1 MPYKILK
8 RGSEYILKSASGR
21 EYKHKTLAKARAQK
35 RLLEQKEAGV
45 VQKQTVKQT
54 QRVVVNINQPRARK
68 RGATA
73 SSGIARPDK
82 APLAPRVNVL
92 PAVLPSAQQIAY
104 EMQVLNRVSS
114 APRVDMFEN
123 RRQMDSNLIFRP
135 EPPRAPPLDPREHYF
150 DFEPR
155 FEHMET
161 PIEQLLDPT
170 TFRPRKERAD
180 VADDDESRR
189 RILSNMTKAELKA
202 KIGNRSGIHGLTK
215 AQLIELIIR
224 ENIMV

>member
-8 RGSEYILKSASGR
+8 RGSEYVLKSESGR

-68 RGATA
+68 RGAPA
-73 SSGIARPDK
+73 RSGVARPDK
-82 APLAPRVNVL
+82 APLAPRITML
-92 PAVLPSAQQIAY
+92 PAALPSAQQIAY

-123 RRQMDSNLIFRP
+123 RQERDSNLIFRP
-135 EPPRAPPLDPREHYF
+135 EPPRAPPLNPREHYF

-161 PIEQLLDPT
+161 PLEVLLDPSR
-170 TFRPRKERAD
+170 FLPREQRAD

-189 RILSNMTKAELKA
+189 RILSSLTKNELKN
-202 KIGNRSGIHGLTK
+202 KIGDRSGISGLSK
-215 AQLIELIIR
+215 NQLIELIIR
-224 ENIMV
+224 EKIMF